1 MRSYLKPSER
11 TAESRRRI
19 GCCAVVDELISH
31 MGFARAIC
39 PDMEVRKCIK
49 ALQID
54 LYKLGAVIAA
64 PTGAKNLEAV
74 TCPAV
79 MNQLETEIHRIKS
92 VPGVLREGSL
102 FWELP
107 AAAALDV
114 SRTISRRAE
123 RLVRRLTGESE
134 VGISFIAAYLNRL
147 AELLWLLSRLLESR
161 HGVNS

>member
-1 MRSYLKPSER
+1 MRNYLKPYEGI
-11 TAESRRRI
+11 ADSRRRI
-19 GCCAVVDELISH
+19 QCCGTIDELISQ
-31 MGFARAIC
+31 MGFARSIC
-39 PDMEVRKCIK
+39 SDLEVRKCIK

-64 PTGAKNLEAV
+64 PRGAKKLEAV
-74 TCPAV
+74 TCPAA
-79 MNQLETEIHRIKS
+79 MNNLETEIHRIKS

-114 SRTISRRAE
+114 ARTISRRAE
-123 RLVRRLTGESE
+123 RLIRRLTGEAE
-134 VGISFIAAYLNRL
+134 LGITFIAAYLNRL
-147 AELLWLLSRLLESR
+147 AELLWLLGRLLESR